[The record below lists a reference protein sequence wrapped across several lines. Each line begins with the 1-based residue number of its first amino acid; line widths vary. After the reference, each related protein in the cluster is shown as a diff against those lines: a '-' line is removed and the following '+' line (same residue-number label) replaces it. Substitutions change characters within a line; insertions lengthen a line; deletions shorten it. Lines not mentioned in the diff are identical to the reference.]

1 MASIF
6 KATDTESGA
15 PVALKIP
22 HMQFESDVVFFER
35 FKREESIGQKLDHPH
50 IVKVLKP
57 RAKSRMYLA
66 MEYVEGKSLR
76 AIMQSSGKLPV
87 DRALDIAQQVGEALV
102 YLHGRKVVHR
112 DLKPENVLLTADGQV
127 KILDFGI
134 ALDETARRLTWAG
147 LSSAVGTPDYMAP
160 EQIGGR
166 RGDERTDVY
175 ALGTMVFEMLAGD
188 LPHAA
193 PNPHALLSAKT
204 NDDPRP
210 LSYFL
215 PSVDP
220 ALDAVV
226 VRAIQRSPRD
236 RYQTVA
242 QFLTDLR
249 DPKSAVHAD
258 GSRTTTPARRPLPRR
273 APRGGPGRGG
283 DDLRRADRAGRAQPP
298 GRAAARARGAPGE
311 IDDAAGRACEPS
323 FELVTEPGLGADR
336 RVSRDVHA
344 GRLRDGRD
352 RLRARQERRP
362 RHGDEHGRLSGRRAR
377 LLAHR
382 LRVHDGRRLGLAD
395 AWRGGCAGAHE
406 LGLHIGGHLLRASS
420 ARRASRW
427 SAPRRIPA
435 AWRCSCSP
443 RSSWTRRRRSR
454 PARWPSAG
462 GSRRSSATRCS
473 CR

>member
-1 MASIF
+1 MRELTAGDALDQYRLGELLARSGMASIF
-6 KATDTESGA
+6 KATDTESGVT
-15 PVALKIP
+15 VALKIP

-57 RAKSRMYLA
+57 RAKSRMYIA

-76 AIMQSSGKLPV
+76 AIMQASGALPA
-87 DRALDIAQQVGEALV
+87 DKALDIAQQVGDALV
-102 YLHGRKVVHR
+102 YLHARKVVHR

-188 LPHAA
+188 LPHEA
-193 PNPHALLSAKT
+193 PNPQALLSAKT
-204 NDDPRP
+204 HDDPRP

-215 PSVDP
+215 PAVDP

-236 RYQTVA
+236 RYQTMA

-249 DPKSAVHAD
+249 DPKAAVHAD
-258 GSRTTTPARRPLPRR
+258 GSRTTTPARRRFRAVRR
-273 APRGGPGRGG
+273 AAVPIAV
-283 DDLRRADRAGRAQPP
+283 LMIFAGLIALVALSH
-298 GRAAARARGAPGE
+298 RAAAPPPA
-311 IDDAAGRACEPS
+311 
-323 FELVTEPGLGADR
+323 
-336 RVSRDVHA
+336 
-344 GRLRDGRD
+344 
-352 RLRARQERRP
+352 
-362 RHGDEHGRLSGRRAR
+362 
-377 LLAHR
+377 AHR
-382 LRVHDGRRLGLAD
+382 
-395 AWRGGCAGAHE
+395 E
-406 LGLHIGGHLLRASS
+406 K
-420 ARRASRW
+420 
-427 SAPRRIPA
+427 
-435 AWRCSCSP
+435 
-443 RSSWTRRRRSR
+443 
-454 PARWPSAG
+454 
-462 GSRRSSATRCS
+462 
-473 CR
+473 